1 MKSSDSQRAI
11 RPARAVTITEVATQ
25 AGVSTASVSR
35 VLAGSRFVGSRM
47 RERVLATVAK
57 LDYHP
62 NRLARDLRV
71 GLRKVI
77 GVIIPDLQN
86 PFFPE
91 VVHGV
96 EAVLYTAGYTLVLGH
111 SGGLAERE
119 RTHLAVLRGEGVAGL
134 ILIPDSEREA
144 SYETLHSWDIP
155 VVAVDR
161 TPSGLKVDLVTSS
174 NRVGAREATSHLLAH
189 GYKTIALI
197 NGQKGVSVAQERLA
211 GYQEALHAARVPLQ
225 EAFVIHSDF
234 RQEGGRMAMCR
245 LLDLPRPPR
254 AALVANNL
262 MALGALQAI
271 HERGLRIPDEVA
283 IVGFDDMPW
292 ATSLRPPLTA
302 VAQPA
307 EEIGRTAAQLLLE
320 RLRSPGRLPRR
331 VVLPTRLII
340 RASCGAHAPTGVEP
354 VVVSAARKHGQTNK
368 SVNSEYPAFKPPAPA
383 GPGL

>member
-1 MKSSDSQRAI
+1 
-11 RPARAVTITEVATQ
+11 
-25 AGVSTASVSR
+25 
-35 VLAGSRFVGSRM
+35 M

-91 VVHGV
+91 LVHGV

-134 ILIPDSEREA
+134 ILIPDSEHGA
-144 SYETLHSWDIP
+144 SYETLRSWDIP

-161 TPSGLKVDLVTSS
+161 ASSGLEVDLVTSS
-174 NRVGAREATSHLLAH
+174 NREGAREATRHLLAH
-189 GYKTIALI
+189 GYKSIAFI

-211 GYQEALHAARVPLQ
+211 GYEEALREVGVSLQ

-234 RQEGGRMAMCR
+234 RQEGGRSAMRR

-254 AALVANNL
+254 AAAVANNL

-307 EEIGRTAAQLLLE
+307 EEIGRAAAQLLLE
-320 RLRSPGRLPRR
+320 RLHEPQRLPRR

-340 RASCGAHAPTGVEP
+340 RASCGAHAPAGPGPTWALPSERT
-354 VVVSAARKHGQTNK
+354 SQTNK
-368 SVNSEYPAFKPPAPA
+368 INHSDHQAARPAAPSERAFEPVTRKVESRSKSC
-383 GPGL
+383 